1 MTALP
6 MHPRAVAALVL
17 ASTVGLIAFFW
28 PFLAAPESAAVA
40 HAADA
45 PLLFALLMPVLLAV
59 VLSQMT
65 TPGSGAKAIA
75 MLGVLAALVA
85 ALRPLGA
92 GHAGIE
98 PFWFLII
105 IGGRALGPGFG
116 FALGAVGIFASA
128 LLTGGFG
135 PWVPFQMIGA
145 AWVGMGAGLLPRRLS
160 GRAEVLVLA
169 VYGAGAAIVFGF
181 LLNAWFW
188 PFFSGS
194 GVTFAFV
201 PGAPAA
207 ENLAR
212 LLLFSLTTS
221 LGYDLPRA
229 IITAGLT
236 LLAGGAL
243 LRSLRRA
250 AQRANFATTVAFPD
264 DAGAMLEVDPAVA
277 RPASPA
283 HSPVTTEPHR

>member
-17 ASTVGLIAFFW
+17 ASAVGLIAFFW
-28 PFLAAPESAAVA
+28 PFVAAPESAAVA
-40 HAADA
+40 HASDA
-45 PLLFALLMPVLLAV
+45 PFLFALLMPVLLMV

-65 TPGSGAKAIA
+65 VPGSGAKAIA

-85 ALRPLGA
+85 VLRPLGA

-105 IGGRALGPGFG
+105 VGGRALGPGFG

-135 PWVPFQMIGA
+135 PWLPFQMIGA
-145 AWVGMGAGLLPRRLS
+145 AWVGMGAGLLPRRIT
-160 GRAEVLVLA
+160 GRAEVIMLA
-169 VYGAGAAIVFGF
+169 IYGALAAMVFGF

-188 PFFSGS
+188 PYFSDTGIAL
-194 GVTFAFV
+194 AFE

-207 ENLAR
+207 ENLGR
-212 LLLFSLTTS
+212 LVLFSLATS

-229 IITAGLT
+229 ILTAVLV
-236 LLAGGAL
+236 LVAGGAL

-250 AQRANFATTVAFPD
+250 SQRANFA
-264 DAGAMLEVDPAVA
+264 PAVGFA
-277 RPASPA
+277 DAPAPE
-283 HSPVTTEPHR
+283 TLR